1 MESAASLIGVQLQP
15 PSASHRPFFK
25 RDLSLS
31 LFLSTSHPS
40 FHFISLPISI
50 SSSPAGRGT
59 SFLTRAAEPSEGIE
73 IPNSADLSSSAPP
86 PPKKS
91 GGSGSGFGSA
101 ADARKKSKVRE
112 RSAVIRRSPVDRPS
126 VLSPPGGQSRSS
138 QGQQGAGEGVF
149 LLFWVG
155 LGILILM
162 EGIALAVSG
171 FLPEQWDNI
180 LAKYLYP
187 SFTPTCGVFIG
198 GTVVYGVLKYLQAE
212 RRTKS

>member
-1 MESAASLIGVQLQP
+1 MESAASPIGVQLQP
-15 PSASHRPFFK
+15 PSSSHRPFFK

-31 LFLSTSHPS
+31 LSISHSS

-50 SSSPAGRGT
+50 SSSPDGRGT

-73 IPNSADLSSSAPP
+73 IPNSDDLSSSAPP
-86 PPKKS
+86 PPPVAQLRS
-91 GGSGSGFGSA
+91 HHSGSDFGST
-101 ADARKKSKVRE
+101 ADAKKKSKVRE
-112 RSAVIRRSPVDRPS
+112 RSAVIRRSPIDRPS
-126 VLSPPGGQSRSS
+126 VLSPRGGQGRSS

-149 LLFWVG
+149 LLAWVG

-171 FLPEQWDNI
+171 FLPEQCDNI

-187 SFTPTCGVFIG
+187 SQTMYICLILFIPSNHN
-198 GTVVYGVLKYLQAE
+198 YINIK
-212 RRTKS
+212 